1 MNKYW
6 VPPLFAILGAFL
18 TVLYITNGGDW
29 DHYLTHTSEYLTHA
43 SHNSWEAVLLFSV
56 KVHKIEL
63 IFQDDECQQFIL
75 MENLLSVSD
84 LRAPS

>member
-1 MNKYW
+1 MNEYW
-6 VPPLFAILGAFL
+6 VAPLFAILWASL

-29 DHYLTHTSEYLTHA
+29 DHYLPHESEYLTHEC
-43 SHNSWEAVLLFSV
+43 HDSWEAVLLFSV

-63 IFQDDECQQFIL
+63 SFQDDECQQFIL

-84 LRAPS
+84 